1 MNIFGGGQTD
11 FFGLDIGTSAL
22 RVVQLKKSA
31 QKKEL
36 VHFGQLAV
44 AASVAAAATPADKQA
59 LSKAIAEVV
68 KQAGISAKNATASLP
83 SSKVFTTVIDL
94 DKLAPEELAKTI
106 NYQAESFIPTPLASS
121 KIDWTIIGP
130 TPGNDKKVEVLLSSI
145 ENSVAEDRLK
155 VIEEAGFNV
164 LALEPDS
171 LALSR
176 ALIVENES
184 QPQMVLDIDGLSTD
198 LVITIAGI
206 PRLVRTIQLG
216 WGTIVRAAAQNMAVQ
231 DAAAQEYVFKFGLN
245 REGMEGRVYNA
256 IIGTVDVLV
265 AEIQKS
271 IQFFQARYGASAP
284 LQKIIV
290 TGGASTLP
298 LFPLYIANKLNA
310 NVEIGNSWRN
320 VTYPPARQND
330 LLAVSNSFAVAAGLA
345 ERNQP

>member
-1 MNIFGGGQTD
+1 MSFLSGGQSD

-22 RVVQLKKSA
+22 RVVQLKK
-31 QKKEL
+31 KEGKNEL
-36 VHFGQLAV
+36 VHYGQLAITP
-44 AASVAAAATPADKQA
+44 AAAAAATPADKQA
-59 LSKAIAEVV
+59 LSQAITQVV
-68 KQAGISAKNATASLP
+68 KQAGISAKNVAASLP

-106 NYQAESFIPTPLASS
+106 QYQADSFIPTPLAQS
-121 KIDWTIIGP
+121 KIDWTIIGDS
-130 TPGNDKKVEVLLSSI
+130 PGNAKKVEVLLSSI
-145 ENSVAEDRLK
+145 ENSVAEERLK
-155 VIEEAGFNV
+155 VIEAAGFDV

-176 ALIVENES
+176 ALIPENDS
-184 QPQMVLDIDGLSTD
+184 QPQMVLDIDGTATD
-198 LVITIAGI
+198 LVITIAGV

-216 WGTIVRAAAQNMAVQ
+216 WGTIVKAAAQNMALSDPQ
-231 DAAAQEYVFKFGLN
+231 AQEYVFKFGLN

-265 AEIQKS
+265 GEIQKS
-271 IQFFQARYGASAP
+271 IQFFQTRYGATP
-284 LQKIIV
+284 LAKIIV

-298 LFPLYIANKLNA
+298 LFPLYIANKLNL

-320 VTYPPARQND
+320 VSYPPAKQND

-345 ERNQP
+345 ERDQSG